1 MSAADSDP
9 KDSNP
14 VPPRPNFGLLGISI
28 CGSAASAAKL
38 VAMTKARRSGTS
50 SELKVTKNVPILT
63 GAKDFIVW
71 RTMILGLFVP
81 YVGGR
86 YWHLLE
92 SDPSTSVE
100 AYQYI
105 FADSDDQPLDR
116 DEAITHRTADLIS
129 IHGLLIQTLH
139 ADVLQS
145 VDKETSSGNFD
156 GYRLWVALTSKYG
169 GKDLHDEYFWPPTVG
184 SKRVA
189 ESAIKDFQLGAL
201 TVTEAS
207 QQLQALFTQVFIS
220 SGRPYPESDKIEAA
234 LAVFN
239 TPRFKAMRTTIQ
251 ESWQNGHPY
260 TFDQVISRFVGE
272 ESLSAVTEQG
282 LAQEDGYRALRSHSA
297 RAAGVVGAQVP
308 QTYSRPNPQ
317 RRQAKGQSVSCW
329 WCTKSGHQMRACR
342 RRLAGD
348 PPHPNSRV
356 ALERTDGNHG
366 QRAGFGVQ
374 EASSASSTHARLAAL
389 ETALHRALRAHNDVP
404 APAPHFSHH
413 EMHHADHQPRSTYQA
428 PASLASRISERHFQP
443 ISSSHSLYPSTST
456 SHYAPSS
463 LYH

>member
-1 MSAADSDP
+1 KSATCPPPTATQRP

-14 VPPRPNFGLLGISI
+14 VPPRPNLGLLGISI

-86 YWHLLE
+86 YLHLLE

-100 AYQYI
+100 ANQYI
-105 FADSDDQPLDR
+105 FDDSDDQPLDR

-129 IHGLLIQTLH
+129 IHGLLLQTLH

-145 VDKETSSGNFD
+145 VDEETSSGNFD

-169 GKDLHDEYFWPPTVG
+169 VKDLG
-184 SKRVA
+184 SKRAA

-239 TPRFKAMRTTIQ
+239 TPWFKAMRTTIQ

-308 QTYSRPNPQ
+308 QTSASTAKNSRPNPQ

-413 EMHHADHQPRSTYQA
+413 EMHHADHHQPRSTYQA
-428 PASLASRISERHFQP
+428 SASLASRIS
-443 ISSSHSLYPSTST
+443 
-456 SHYAPSS
+456 
-463 LYH
+463 

>member
-1 MSAADSDP
+1 MSTADSDP

-14 VPPRPNFGLLGISI
+14 APSRPNIGLLGISI

-38 VAMTKARRSGTS
+38 VAMTKVRRSGTS

-71 RTMILGLFVP
+71 CTMILGLFVP

-86 YWHLLE
+86 YWYLLE
-92 SDPSTSVE
+92 NDPSTSVE

-129 IHGLLIQTLH
+129 IHGLLLQTLH

-145 VDKETSSGNFD
+145 VHEETSSGNFD

-169 GKDLHDEYFWPPTVG
+169 GKDLG
-184 SKRVA
+184 SKRAV

-220 SGRPYPESDKIEAA
+220 SGRPYPEGDKIEAA

-251 ESWQNGHPY
+251 EFWQNGHPY

-297 RAAGVVGAQVP
+297 RAAGVTALARLKP
-308 QTYSRPNPQ
+308 S
-317 RRQAKGQSVSCW
+317 RRQSGRVSSMSCW

-366 QRAGFGVQ
+366 QRAGFGAA
-374 EASSASSTHARLAAL
+374 EASSASSTYARLAAL

-404 APAPHFSHH
+404 AQAPQFPHH
-413 EMHHADHQPRSTYQA
+413 EMPHADHHQPRSTYQA
-428 PASLASRISERHFQP
+428 PVSLASRISERQFQP

-463 LYH
+463 LHH